1 MCLGIAGQVIEI
13 VDAEKQ
19 LGRVDVLG
27 ATRTISLVLLA
38 PDEVQVGTWVLIN
51 ASMAI
56 RLPPW
61 SGTDQ
66 SNPHAQFHFCVPHS
80 RIQAQD

>member
-1 MCLGIAGQVIEI
+1 MCLGIPGRIVEI

-38 PDEVQVGTWVLIN
+38 PEAMQIGTWVLIN
-51 ASMAI
+51 ADMAI
-56 RLPPW
+56 SQLEV
-61 SGTDQ
+61 
-66 SNPHAQFHFCVPHS
+66 N
-80 RIQAQD
+80 QASQLLQLIEELERRSEEEQV